1 MTQYSIEIRTR
12 KYVKGYGFLSFV
24 NIYIYIYIYINE

>member
-12 KYVKGYGFLSFV
+12 KYVKGYGFLSFKKKK
-24 NIYIYIYIYINE
+24 YIYIKNIG